1 MSAEN
6 FTSSRSEVATPSPS
20 KLWFGLTVSAVAW
33 LLLGTV
39 DLLLVWNECAHQQR
53 YNGEGPHPV
62 SRILSFA
69 ISMILLLVAVAGGV
83 TSYRN
88 WRSLSHQPNL
98 METNATDRREFMAL
112 LGVIISVTLG
122 MGIVWLSIPPLLIQ
136 LCERTK

>member
-1 MSAEN
+1 MSVED
-6 FTSSRSEVATPSPS
+6 FSSSHTELSSPAPG

-39 DLLLVWNECAHQQR
+39 DLLVVWNECAHQQQ
-53 YNGEGPHPV
+53 YSGEGPHPV
-62 SRILSFA
+62 SRIFSFT
-69 ISMILLLVAVAGGV
+69 ISLVLLLVAVAGGV

-98 METNATDRREFMAL
+98 LETNATDRREFMAL

-136 LCERTK
+136 LCERAK